1 MRRFHVTTFGCQM
14 NVHDSERIKGMLE
27 AAGMGEATSGEEADV
42 LVFNTCTI
50 REKADD
56 RLVQHLH
63 NAKNRKA
70 TEPSLQIIVAGCW
83 AESTREAIFRD
94 FPWVDAAV
102 GPGRIG
108 ALQQVLTA
116 SPGAERGAFGSF
128 DDFAADLPKRRE
140 RSFQAWLQLS
150 MGCNS
155 VCSYCIVPSVRGR
168 ERSRHPREVLAE
180 ARSLA
185 ADGVSEVMLLGQNV
199 NSYGRDLPPDE
210 RCTFAEMLRA
220 VDAIDGISR
229 IRFMSPH
236 PKDMRGDVI
245 AAMAESPA
253 VCNQLHLPL
262 QSGSSRVL
270 KRMRRTYDSERFLDL
285 VVRLREAMPDISLT
299 TDVIVGFPGET
310 EEDFQETLRVYDEAS
325 FDHAFTFIYS
335 PRNGTEAAGFD
346 DQVPDE
352 VKHERLARLVE
363 LVQTHAARRNAAL
376 VGTVQEVLSEGPS
389 RTDPLVFRGKTRGN
403 KTALFTPAA
412 PAGTTVSIRVEETTS
427 QTLRGRVESAVP
439 V

>member
-1 MRRFHVTTFGCQM
+1 MRRYHVTTFGCQM
-14 NVHDSERIKGMLE
+14 TVHDSERIKGMLE
-27 AAGMGEATSGEEADV
+27 GAGLGEASDRDEADV

-56 RLVQHLH
+56 RLIQHLH
-63 NAKNRKA
+63 DARGRK
-70 TEPSLQIIVAGCW
+70 ERDPRLQVVVAGCW
-83 AESTREAIFRD
+83 AESQREAIFRA

-108 ALQQVLTA
+108 SLADAMQA
-116 SPGAERGAFGSF
+116 KGEDRGAFGTF
-128 DDFAADLPKRRE
+128 DDFAADLPRRRE
-140 RSFQAWLQLS
+140 RDFQAWLQLS

-168 ERSRHPREVLAE
+168 ERSRNPREVLTE
-180 ARSLA
+180 AGQLA
-185 ADGVSEVMLLGQNV
+185 AEGVVEVMLLGQNV
-199 NSYGRDLPPDE
+199 NSYGRDLPPGE

-245 AAMAESPA
+245 RAMAECDA
-253 VCNQLHLPL
+253 VCAQLHLPL
-262 QSGSSRVL
+262 QSGSTRIL
-270 KRMRRTYDSERFLDL
+270 KRMRRTYDQGRYLDL
-285 VVRLREAMPDISLT
+285 VGRLRAAMPDVALT

-310 EEDFQETLRVYDEAS
+310 EADFQDSLNVYEQVG

-335 PRNGTEAAGFD
+335 PRNGTEAAGFE

-352 VKHERLARLVE
+352 VKHERLERLVE
-363 LVQTHAARRNAAL
+363 VVQRHAAARNAAL
-376 VGTVQEVLSEGPS
+376 VGTAQEVLSEGPS
-389 RTDPLVFRGKTRGN
+389 RTDPGVFRGKTRGN

-412 PAGTTVSIRVEETTS
+412 PAGAVVSMVVEESTS
-427 QTLRGRVESAVP
+427 QTLRGRILSP
-439 V
+439 VTA